1 MQFDNTYCCMYV
13 VLGSKSTLYLPQCR
27 SEWVLVLNLWSLLN
41 KRDIFQ
47 VGPPVNYWLSKARF
61 CAISPQRDSRVSL
74 GSFIVSMLV
83 VVVFVYQNNDSS
95 LSFTSLPIFEW
106 KTVYHFF
113 LCCSHHSP
121 IMGVLCHDRTGR
133 FYSCALTVL
142 IWLMDNMRTPT
153 KI

>member
-13 VLGSKSTLYLPQCR
+13 VLGSKSTLYLPQCK

-74 GSFIVSMLV
+74 GSFIVDVGCCCFRLPK
-83 VVVFVYQNNDSS
+83 QWLLS

-106 KTVYHFF
+106 KTVYLPTQLIFRTTVVGQIYINK
-113 LCCSHHSP
+113 SP
-121 IMGVLCHDRTGR
+121 TD
-133 FYSCALTVL
+133 
-142 IWLMDNMRTPT
+142 
-153 KI
+153 